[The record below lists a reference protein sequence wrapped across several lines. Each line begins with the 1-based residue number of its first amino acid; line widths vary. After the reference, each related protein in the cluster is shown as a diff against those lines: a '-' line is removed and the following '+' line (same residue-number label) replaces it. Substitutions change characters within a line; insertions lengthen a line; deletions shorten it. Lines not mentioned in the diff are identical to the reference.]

1 MNDKYPILLFWSSVD
16 TAWIAESPD
25 LPGCLAHGATPE
37 EAVKEI
43 RVAIGLWLETAKEE
57 NRVYQGP
64 STWEDWVGYLKVVDN
79 QSP

>member
-1 MNDKYPILLFWSSVD
+1 MNDKYPILLFWSRVD
-16 TAWIAESPD
+16 AAWIAEAPD
-25 LPGCLAHGATPE
+25 LPGCLAHGDTPE

-57 NRVYQGP
+57 GRTHSDP
-64 STWEDWVGYLKVVDN
+64 STWEDWVGYLKVVDS